1 MNSSVRRGL
10 VLLLGFAL
18 VAAACG
24 DDDTTAT
31 QAAEPPATAAPA
43 TTATTAAAPTS
54 QAPTTQATTT
64 TTTTTTTTEPAKG
77 TVTTVEIALTGGRSA
92 VPLEGFANSH
102 GFSLGAATITAPGP
116 SLSVNVGD
124 EVTLTLTNEH
134 PFALQHNFAVVA
146 DIDDLLGVLW
156 ESKTVAINIGEST
169 SVTFTPDE
177 AGSYFYI
184 CTIRE
189 HRNTGMWG
197 EFTVEG

>member
-1 MNSSVRRGL
+1 MNSSVRRVL

-18 VAAACG
+18 AAAACG

-64 TTTTTTTTEPAKG
+64 TTTTEPAEG
-77 TVTTVEIALTGGRSA
+77 TATTVEIALTGGRSA
-92 VPLEGFANSH
+92 VPAEGFANSH
-102 GFSLGAATITAPGP
+102 GFSLGAETITAPGP
-116 SLSVNVGD
+116 SLTVNVGD

-134 PFALQHNFAVVA
+134 PFAQQHNFAVVA
-146 DIDDLLGVLW
+146 DKDDFGEPLW
-156 ESKTVAINIGEST
+156 ESKTVAINTGEST

-184 CTIRE
+184 CTIGE
-189 HRNTGMWG
+189 HRFTGMWG
-197 EFTVEG
+197 EFIVEG

>member
-1 MNSSVRRGL
+1 MNSSVRRVL

-18 VAAACG
+18 AAAACG

-43 TTATTAAAPTS
+43 TTATT
-54 QAPTTQATTT
+54 
-64 TTTTTTTTEPAKG
+64 
-77 TVTTVEIALTGGRSA
+77 VEIALTGGRSA
-92 VPLEGFANSH
+92 VPAEGFANSH
-102 GFSLGAATITAPGP
+102 GFSLGAGTITAPGP
-116 SLSVNVGD
+116 SLTVNVGD

-134 PFALQHNFAVVA
+134 PFAVQHSFAVVA
-146 DIDDLLGVLW
+146 DKDDLLGELW

-184 CTIRE
+184 CTIGE
-189 HRNTGMWG
+189 HRNSGMWG
-197 EFTVEG
+197 EFIVEG